1 MLENTIQSKILKYI
15 RKTYPQAVVWKL
27 TETTNCGIPDI
38 LFIHKGRVMFFE
50 VKRPGGRR
58 RPLQEIT
65 VDKIKLNNVYAG
77 FVESVDEVKEAIKK
91 EFLDKV

>member
-1 MLENTIQSKILKYI
+1 
-15 RKTYPQAVVWKL
+15 
-27 TETTNCGIPDI
+27 
-38 LFIHKGRVMFFE
+38 MFFE